1 MIETIINKI
10 NKHKQLVL
18 DFNILQNEVPTM
30 EEASLYYYE
39 CEYNMD
45 ICTELVEELYNEL
58 EKINIINKKKIEE
71 YLLVNFNFKLFDT
84 TTIWGYK

>member
-1 MIETIINKI
+1 MMENIINEI

-18 DFNILQNEVPTM
+18 DFDILQCEVDSF
-30 EEASLYYYE
+30 EESSMYYYE

-45 ICTELVEELYNEL
+45 ICTELVKKLYDELK
-58 EKINIINKKKIEE
+58 KINIDNEKIEE
-71 YLLVNFNFKLFDT
+71 YLLINFNFKLFDT